1 MKQVNTVESSKGGGM
16 RRLARIVMGVLL
28 DMDAKANEVAKAPLT
43 PCSWVSE
50 GSQCCLFIIDFLNKV
65 ADSTVNYSKPGHCYT
80 QLKAVVICCD
90 ACEMFQFFMCSVLC
104 QLVSAM
110 MSHLVWCKCATSLEP
125 WRYGSRALSLW
136 SVSQKFREFSL
147 ILRK

>member
-50 GSQCCLFIIDFLNKV
+50 GSQCCPFIIDFLNKV

-90 ACEMFQFFMCSVLC
+90 ACEMFQFFHVFSFVPTSIGNDVTLG
-104 QLVSAM
+104 LV
-110 MSHLVWCKCATSLEP
+110 
-125 WRYGSRALSLW
+125 
-136 SVSQKFREFSL
+136 
-147 ILRK
+147 